1 MENILCLKYGNFHLV
16 KYGIVGQ
23 LLSFFPIWKKNQ
35 NYFLL
40 SYENVENGR
49 RKKCH
54 EFKSALHPIMPKLR
68 KCFHPKVSK
77 IVL

>member
-1 MENILCLKYGNFHLV
+1 MV
-16 KYGIVGQ
+16 T
-23 LLSFFPIWKKNQ
+23 
-35 NYFLL
+35 
-40 SYENVENGR
+40 YESVENGR

-77 IVL
+77 IVKFYVIYFNLSSQYYI